1 MRQVISSGT
10 RVRLPRATRYKPVIL
25 NDEGSDDFC
34 DPFGFCQ
41 SWLHPFE
48 LGGGLSFR
56 F

>member
-1 MRQVISSGT
+1 
-10 RVRLPRATRYKPVIL
+10 VIL
-25 NDEGSDDFC
+25 NDEGSGDFC

-41 SWLHPFE
+41 SWLNQFE